1 MDGKMLMENEA
12 ITEGE
17 RVDQK
22 VVSYSRHSTLFLT
35 DLRETAT
42 VTNIARVHYCIMCLL
57 KTKLLLF

>member
-1 MDGKMLMENEA
+1 MENEA

-22 VVSYSRHSTLFLT
+22 VVSYSRHSTLVLM

-42 VTNIARVHYCIMCLL
+42 VTNIARVPYCIMCLL

>member
-1 MDGKMLMENEA
+1 MENEA
-12 ITEGE
+12 ITEGG

-22 VVSYSRHSTLFLT
+22 VVSYSRHSTLVLM

-42 VTNIARVHYCIMCLL
+42 VTNIARVLYCIMCLL